1 MFHTFWIKIENF
13 DHSGRTNERK
23 VLKRQTARRNT
34 GLALRQN
41 SNCPLM
47 KYVHWLL
54 LSSLASIAA
63 ATIPFP
69 TSYARAVTK
78 VTYYLLTYSHGE
90 VPNFWL
96 DQNSFYGVSSFSK
109 ILI

>member
-1 MFHTFWIKIENF
+1 MY
-13 DHSGRTNERK
+13 
-23 VLKRQTARRNT
+23 T
-34 GLALRQN
+34 G
-41 SNCPLM
+41 
-47 KYVHWLL
+47 LL
-54 LSSLASIAA
+54 LSSWASIAIA

-78 VTYYLLTYSHGE
+78 VTYYYLLTYSHGE

-109 ILI
+109 I

>member
-1 MFHTFWIKIENF
+1 MY
-13 DHSGRTNERK
+13 
-23 VLKRQTARRNT
+23 T
-34 GLALRQN
+34 G
-41 SNCPLM
+41 
-47 KYVHWLL
+47 LL

-90 VPNFWL
+90 VLNFWL
-96 DQNSFYGVSSFSK
+96 DQKIFYGVSLFSTELK
-109 ILI
+109 MT